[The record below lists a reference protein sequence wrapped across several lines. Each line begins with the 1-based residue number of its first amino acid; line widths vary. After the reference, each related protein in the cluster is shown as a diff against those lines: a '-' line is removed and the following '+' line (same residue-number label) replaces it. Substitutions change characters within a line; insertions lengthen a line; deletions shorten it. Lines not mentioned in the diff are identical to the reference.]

1 MLIPVFKPTIKRKD
15 MDAVL
20 TCMVSDS
27 LGPGEITDSFVT
39 RVSEYLELPGGI
51 ALREYPRALEIALEL
66 LDLPEGAKVIISALS
81 PAFYID
87 VLKRKGYEPLI
98 ADVDPSNA
106 AIHPERVAELLPLG
120 PAALVVHYPLGFV
133 PDLEAL
139 SQFGLPIIEDISTA
153 LGSHTGVKRGGNYGR
168 FVIVGCEPDGI
179 ITAGGGALLL
189 AGGKRELTILK
200 NYCEGISSYLFLPD
214 MNAALGTVQA
224 GMLEHFI
231 ARRKEI
237 AQLFIRA
244 ILQSEHKTLSQTGDA
259 ENIFYSFP
267 VHVKSGL
274 RDVSVYVRKKGIQT
288 REAFQDTVIQRL
300 EDGSTKFPVAH
311 GFYLR
316 CILFPL
322 YPALGKKNSE
332 LMGKV
337 LATLP

>member
-168 FVIVGCEPDGI
+168 FVIVCCEPDGI
-179 ITAGGGALLL
+179 ITAG
-189 AGGKRELTILK
+189 
-200 NYCEGISSYLFLPD
+200 C
-214 MNAALGTVQA
+214 
-224 GMLEHFI
+224 
-231 ARRKEI
+231 
-237 AQLFIRA
+237 
-244 ILQSEHKTLSQTGDA
+244 
-259 ENIFYSFP
+259 
-267 VHVKSGL
+267 
-274 RDVSVYVRKKGIQT
+274 
-288 REAFQDTVIQRL
+288 
-300 EDGSTKFPVAH
+300 
-311 GFYLR
+311 
-316 CILFPL
+316 
-322 YPALGKKNSE
+322 
-332 LMGKV
+332 
-337 LATLP
+337 